1 MSKAPD
7 SAFTVETAALFP
19 KSYFLENLVTRAD
32 GSILVT
38 ATNQGELW
46 YVPNA
51 AGELPVTPALLDTL
65 DSLPMGIVE
74 VEPDVFYVCT
84 TGEAALERY
93 DLRGWTPGTAV
104 TRERVFAFPTSA
116 SGLNGT
122 CLLGHNVLLIADGTA
137 GLIWRLDLADDGR
150 SAKAA
155 VWLRDNSMAAGW
167 DLPQVV
173 LTPKVTIPYPGVN
186 GVRFA
191 SKTNFLYYTSCAQQ
205 LFARVA
211 VDPDTLDAIG
221 LPEVIQNGI
230 LSADDFCIDEAAG
243 VAYIGTH
250 VANTIRRVSLNPT
263 KSPKVDIVSGEPFND
278 KLVGP
283 SSLYWAP
290 EAEGRVAYITTDG
303 GLLAPGPDGIVHS
316 PALLRLTIKE
326 SASARKGPDAAFP
339 VHLANGAIDAAQ
351 PPADHGPTAHLGT

>member
-1 MSKAPD
+1 MSNPPN
-7 SAFTVETAALFP
+7 SAFTVETAAVFP

-38 ATNQGELW
+38 ATNKGELW

-51 AGELPVTPALLDTL
+51 AGDLPVTPVLLDSL
-65 DSLPMGIVE
+65 DGLPMGIVE
-74 VEPDVFYVCT
+74 VEPDVFWVCT
-84 TGEAALERY
+84 LGEAALERY
-93 DLRGWTPGTAV
+93 DLRGWEPGNPV
-104 TRERVFAFPTSA
+104 TRERVFTFPTSA

-122 CLLGHNVLLIADGTA
+122 CLLGPKVLLIADGTA
-137 GLIWRLDLADDGR
+137 GLIWRLDIADDGR
-150 SAKAA
+150 SAKAS
-155 VWLRDNSMAAGW
+155 VWLRDNTMAAGW
-167 DLPQVV
+167 ELPEVV
-173 LTPKVTIPYPGVN
+173 LTPKVTVPYPGVN

-191 SKTNFLYYTSCAQQ
+191 AKTNFLYYIGCAQQ
-205 LFARVA
+205 LFVRVA

-221 LPEVIQNGI
+221 SPEVIESDI

-263 KSPKVDIVSGEPFND
+263 KSSKAVIVAGDPFND

-290 EAEGRVAYITTDG
+290 KAEGRVAYVTTDG
-303 GLLAPGPDGIVHS
+303 GLLAPGPDGIVHP
-316 PALLRLTIKE
+316 PALLRFTIKDGT
-326 SASARKGPDAAFP
+326 SAKR
-339 VHLANGAIDAAQ
+339 
-351 PPADHGPTAHLGT
+351 